1 MIRTI
6 IVDDEKHCIISLTH
20 LLQKNHAGDIQVLA
34 GFADMEDAFAGIKK
48 LQPDLLFLD
57 IEMNGKIVFELLKQL
72 GNFDF
77 NVVFTTA
84 HEKYAIQAFKF
95 SAINYLLK
103 PIDPDDLEETI
114 NRVKKDL
121 LKHEFPI
128 KYDIFLQ
135 ELKAGVVKIR
145 SDNTN
150 RLSIP
155 TKKGIAVEDIE
166 NIIRCESLNKN
177 IIIYLKDKKT
187 YSISTVT
194 LNKYEDILA
203 VHKFYRVHDSHL
215 INVKHIKEY
224 LKDDESVIMTDGS
237 KVYISDRKRK
247 AFKNYLSGLI

>member
-6 IVDDEKHCIISLTH
+6 IVDDEKHCIISLTQ
-20 LLQKNHAGDIQVLA
+20 LLQRNHAADIQVLA
-34 GFADMEDAFAGIKK
+34 AFSNIEDAFAGIKNM
-48 LQPDLLFLD
+48 QPDLLFLD
-57 IEMNGKIVFELLKQL
+57 IEINGKTVFELLQQL
-72 GNFDF
+72 GNLNF

-114 NRVKKDL
+114 KRVKKDL
-121 LKHEFPI
+121 LKHEFPM
-128 KYDIFLQ
+128 KYDMFLE
-135 ELKAGVVKIR
+135 ELKSNIAKTRTGDAKR
-145 SDNTN
+145 M
-150 RLSIP
+150 SIP
-155 TKKGIAVEDIE
+155 TARGIAIEDID
-166 NIIRCESLNKN
+166 NIIRCESQNKN

-187 YSISTVT
+187 YTISTVT
-194 LNKYEDILA
+194 LNKYEDLLGE
-203 VHKFYRVHDSHL
+203 HKFYRVHDSHL

-224 LKDDESVIMTDGS
+224 LKEDECVIMTDGS